1 MADALVSIVLEQLSS
16 IVFQEVGQEVRL
28 VVGVDNEVDK
38 LARNFRAI
46 QAVFADAEER
56 QLKDQLVKHWLDQL
70 KDVSYDMD
78 DILDEWGTAIAK
90 SKMKVNEH
98 PRKTAKKVC
107 SFMIFSCFRFREVG
121 LRHDIAHK
129 IRGLNERIDKIV
141 VEKDRFHF
149 KSFEVG
155 IKQFEHQKT
164 TSVIDASEVKGREK
178 DKDGVMKMLLSE
190 RSQGPAL
197 RTISLVGMG
206 GIGKTTL
213 AKLVYND
220 HDVTT
225 HFDKKI
231 WVCVSDPFN
240 EITIAKAILEALKGF
255 ASDLNELQTLLES
268 IQSLI
273 GGKKFLLVLDD
284 VWNEDSTK
292 WEQLKDSLKCGL
304 PGSRILVTTRN
315 KNVASS
321 MGSSPIDISELG
333 LLSTEEC
340 WSLFSKFACLE
351 KTSKEY
357 DNLEDIGRQIA
368 AKCKGLPLAAKSLG
382 SLLRFKSR
390 IEEWESVLNSHVW
403 EIKEAES
410 KILAPLWLSYN
421 DLPSDM
427 RQCFSYCAVFPKD
440 FTFDRGT
447 LIKLWMAQ
455 GFLRETQN
463 KEMEVIGRE
472 CFEALAARSFF
483 QDFEKEEG
491 DGSIYACKMHDM
503 VHDFAQNLTKN
514 ECFSVDIDGVSESKI
529 DSFSRDAR
537 HSMVVFRNYKSYSFP
552 ATIHSLKKLRSLIVD
567 DRRPPSMNAALPNLI
582 ANLSCLRTLRL
593 SGCGIEEVPSNIG
606 KLIHLRYV
614 DLSGNENIKELPEE
628 MCELYNMLTL
638 DVSDCEKLE
647 RLPDN
652 IGRLVKLRHLCILS
666 WGESQFVKMRGVE
679 GLGSL
684 RELDEFHVSGSDKES
699 NIGDLR
705 NLNHLQGSLTI
716 SWLGDVKDPDE
727 VKKAELKSKKHLTHL
742 GLRFES
748 RTDRRIIRDDEVLE
762 ALEPP
767 PNLKSLMIRYY
778 QGVILLRVFPG
789 WINKLRVVRLFNWSK
804 IENLPPL
811 GKLPSLEKLTVSE
824 MGCVGRVG
832 REFLGL
838 GVDSDISIGEM
849 TSSSSSSNAIIAFPM
864 LKSLSFSFMG
874 NWEEWEGGN
883 EDKTNISISTIM
895 PSLRSLEIW
904 HCPKLKALPDYVL
917 HSTTLEQLTIRWSP
931 ILRAQFKAGGKGWPN
946 TSHTPNITINVMV
959 RRKPSSSGLSFRS
972 RFSFLPMAPRKKAE
986 ETKSTSSEKPAT
998 RRSARMTRSTAK
1010 RFNAKLTELP
1020 TEPGKKRK
1028 QEKAAESK
1036 KKKVKTHVKEEAET
1050 KTSSS
1055 SEAEVEGKAE
1065 EVKEE
1070 EPEADEDGTQED
1082 AKEESPAG
1090 DAVTKT
1096 IVIEHW
1102 NIEALFVSNRIF
1114 FGRDLFPL
1122 VFRKES

>member
-1 MADALVSIVLEQLSS
+1 MADALVSVVLEQLSS
-16 IVFQEVGQEVRL
+16 IVIEKVGQEARL
-28 VVGVDNEVDK
+28 VVGVENEVEK
-38 LARNFRAI
+38 LTSNFQAI
-46 QAVFADAEER
+46 KDVLADAEER

-78 DILDEWGTAIAK
+78 DVLDEWGIEIAK
-90 SKMKVNEH
+90 SQSKVNQH

-121 LRHDIAHK
+121 LRRDIAHK

-155 IKQFEHQKT
+155 IKQLEHQKT
-164 TSVIDASEVKGREK
+164 TSVIDAAEVKGREK

-225 HFDKKI
+225 HFDKRI

-240 EITIAKAILEALKGF
+240 EITIAKAILEDLTGSAPN
-255 ASDLNELQTLLES
+255 LNELQTLVKHVQES
-268 IQSLI
+268 IR
-273 GGKKFLLVLDD
+273 GEKFLLVLDD

-304 PGSRILVTTRN
+304 PGSRILVTTRK

-321 MGSSPIDISELG
+321 MGSSPIDILELG

-340 WSLFSKFACLE
+340 WSLFSQFACLE
-351 KTSKEY
+351 NTSKEY

-390 IEEWESVLNSHVW
+390 REEWESVLNSHVW

-440 FTFDRGT
+440 FTFYRDT

-463 KEMEVIGRE
+463 KEMEVMGRE

-483 QDFEKEEG
+483 QDFEKDEG

-552 ATIHSLKKLRSLIVD
+552 ITIHSLKKLRSLIVD
-567 DRRPPSMNAALPNLI
+567 GYPSSMNAALPNLI
-582 ANLSCLRTLRL
+582 ANLSCLRTLML
-593 SGCGIEEVPSNIG
+593 SRCGIEEVPSNIG
-606 KLIHLRYV
+606 KLIHLRHV
-614 DLSGNENIKELPEE
+614 DLSWNEIRELPEK

-638 DVSDCEKLE
+638 DVSYCSELE

-652 IGRLVKLRHLCILS
+652 IGRLVKLRHLSVLND
-666 WGESQFVKMRGVE
+666 QFLKMRGVE
-679 GLGSL
+679 GLSSL
-684 RELDEFHVSGSDKES
+684 RELDEFRVSGSGEES

-705 NLNHLQGSLTI
+705 NLNHLRSLGI
-716 SWLGDVKDPDE
+716 RWLGDVKDPDE
-727 VKKAELKSKKHLTHL
+727 VKKAELHNKKHLTRL
-742 GLRFES
+742 ELWFDS
-748 RTDRRIIRDDEVLE
+748 RTDRRIICDDKVLE

-767 PNLKSLMIRYY
+767 PNIYSLRIDDY
-778 QGVILLRVFPG
+778 QGVILFRVFPG
-789 WINKLRVVRLFNWSK
+789 WINKLRVVDLRDWGK

-811 GKLPSLEKLTVSE
+811 GKLPSLEKLTVWR

-849 TSSSSSSNAIIAFPM
+849 TSSSSNTIIAFPM
-864 LKSLSFSFMG
+864 LKSLSFIVMEK
-874 NWEEWEGGN
+874 WEEWEGGEGGN
-883 EDKTNISISTIM
+883 EDKTNISISTIIM
-895 PSLRSLEIW
+895 PSLRSLTIW
-904 HCPKLKALPDYVL
+904 GCKKLKALPDYVL
-917 HSTTLEQLTIRWSP
+917 QSTTLEQLEIGGSS
-931 ILRAQFKAGGKGWPN
+931 ILEEQYLKAGGEGWPN
-946 TSHTPNITINVMV
+946 ASHNPVIT
-959 RRKPSSSGLSFRS
+959 
-972 RFSFLPMAPRKKAE
+972 
-986 ETKSTSSEKPAT
+986 
-998 RRSARMTRSTAK
+998 
-1010 RFNAKLTELP
+1010 
-1020 TEPGKKRK
+1020 
-1028 QEKAAESK
+1028 QY
-1036 KKKVKTHVKEEAET
+1036 
-1050 KTSSS
+1050 
-1055 SEAEVEGKAE
+1055 
-1065 EVKEE
+1065 
-1070 EPEADEDGTQED
+1070 
-1082 AKEESPAG
+1082 
-1090 DAVTKT
+1090 
-1096 IVIEHW
+1096 
-1102 NIEALFVSNRIF
+1102 
-1114 FGRDLFPL
+1114 GR
-1122 VFRKES
+1122 

>member
-28 VVGVDNEVDK
+28 VVGVDNEVEK
-38 LARNFRAI
+38 LASNFRAI

-78 DILDEWGTAIAK
+78 DVLDEWGTSIAK

-107 SFMIFSCFRFREVG
+107 SFVIFSCFRFREVG
-121 LRHDIAHK
+121 LRRDIAHK

-141 VEKDRFHF
+141 VEKDSFHF
-149 KSFEVG
+149 KLFEVG

-164 TSVIDASEVKGREK
+164 TSVIDATEVKGREK
-178 DKDGVMKMLLSE
+178 DKDGVMEMLLSE

-220 HDVTT
+220 RKVET
-225 HFDKKI
+225 HFDKRI

-240 EITIAKAILEALKGF
+240 EITIAKAILEALKGS
-255 ASDLNELQTLLES
+255 ALDLNELQTLLES
-268 IQSLI
+268 IRSLI

-304 PGSRILVTTRN
+304 PGSRILVTTRK
-315 KNVASS
+315 KNVTSS
-321 MGSSPIDISELG
+321 MGSSPIDILELG

-340 WSLFSKFACLE
+340 WSLFSQFACLE

-390 IEEWESVLNSHVW
+390 IEEWESVLKSHVW
-403 EIKEAES
+403 ETEEAES

-427 RQCFSYCAVFPKD
+427 RPCFSYCAVFPKD
-440 FTFDRGT
+440 FRFNRDT

-463 KEMEVIGRE
+463 KKMEVRGCE
-472 CFEALAARSFF
+472 YFEALAARSFF
-483 QDFEKEEG
+483 QDFEKNKD

-537 HSMVVFRNYKSYSFP
+537 HSMVVFRNYRSYSFP

-567 DRRPPSMNAALPNLI
+567 GYPLSMNAALPNLI

-593 SGCGIEEVPSNIG
+593 SKCGIEEVPSNIG
-606 KLIHLRYV
+606 KLIHLRHV
-614 DLSGNENIKELPEE
+614 DLSKNEIRELPKE
-628 MCELYNMLTL
+628 MCALYNMLTL
-638 DVSDCEKLE
+638 VVSGCEKLE

-652 IGRLVKLRHLCILS
+652 IERLVKLRHLS
-666 WGESQFVKMRGVE
+666 VANDWDDTWFVKMRGVE
-679 GLGSL
+679 GLSSL
-684 RELDEFHVSGSDKES
+684 RELDEFHVSGSGEES
-699 NIGDLR
+699 NVGDLR
-705 NLNHLQGSLTI
+705 NLNHLQGYLRI
-716 SWLGDVKDPDE
+716 RWLGDVKDPDE
-727 VKKAELKSKKHLTHL
+727 VKKAELHNKKHLTHL
-742 GLRFES
+742 YLWFNS
-748 RTDRRIIRDDEVLE
+748 RTDRRIIRDDKVLE

-767 PNLKSLMIRYY
+767 PNIYSLGIYYY
-778 QGVILLRVFPG
+778 QEVILFRVFPG
-789 WINKLRVVRLFNWSK
+789 WINKLRVVELRYWGE

-811 GKLPSLEKLTVSE
+811 GKLPSLEKLTIGW

-838 GVDSDISIGEM
+838 RVDSDISIGEM
-849 TSSSSSSNAIIAFPM
+849 TSSSNTIIAFPK
-864 LKSLSFSFMG
+864 LKSLSFWSMEK
-874 NWEEWEGGN
+874 WEEWEGGN
-883 EDKTNISISTIM
+883 EDKTNISISTIII
-895 PSLRSLEIW
+895 PSLRYLNIRD
-904 HCPKLKALPDYVL
+904 CPKLKALPDYVL
-917 HSTTLEQLTIRWSP
+917 QSTTLKQLAIGGSFILEEQYL
-931 ILRAQFKAGGKGWPN
+931 KAGGEGWPN
-946 TSHTPNITINVMV
+946 ASHTPII
-959 RRKPSSSGLSFRS
+959 K
-972 RFSFLPMAPRKKAE
+972 
-986 ETKSTSSEKPAT
+986 
-998 RRSARMTRSTAK
+998 
-1010 RFNAKLTELP
+1010 
-1020 TEPGKKRK
+1020 
-1028 QEKAAESK
+1028 
-1036 KKKVKTHVKEEAET
+1036 
-1050 KTSSS
+1050 
-1055 SEAEVEGKAE
+1055 
-1065 EVKEE
+1065 
-1070 EPEADEDGTQED
+1070 
-1082 AKEESPAG
+1082 
-1090 DAVTKT
+1090 KT
-1096 IVIEHW
+1096 IY
-1102 NIEALFVSNRIF
+1102 
-1114 FGRDLFPL
+1114 GD
-1122 VFRKES
+1122 